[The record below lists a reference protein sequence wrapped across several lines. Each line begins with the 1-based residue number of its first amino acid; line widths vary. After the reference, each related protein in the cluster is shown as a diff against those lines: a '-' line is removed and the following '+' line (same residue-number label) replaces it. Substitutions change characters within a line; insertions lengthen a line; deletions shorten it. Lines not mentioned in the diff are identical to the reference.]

1 MPNAGP
7 YVLASGKLLSLRTP
21 RSLNCSQA
29 AMVFERVCVE
39 SFLYH
44 AVLMTLFD
52 SSLDC
57 LSSILGRLN
66 LDQYLSDPVHPENA
80 TPGSPASTQPILDAS
95 YKFYLLI
102 VDVVWLARTSF
113 SPKSIDYATWL
124 RLRITFAR
132 WEGAIGDGRSEET
145 DNHIGKLYTIG
156 IRMLLVQANPSLL
169 VNDVVNS
176 LELLFQRG
184 LAIIRRLDVQDV
196 FVYYYLWP
204 LVVVGS
210 IAISPADRKMI
221 EDKVCQVSGSPQ
233 EGSVAL
239 ASHRLKTAWTQGT
252 MCESRSLRILIQLQ
266 TILVGNSVLPSEI
279 RL

>member
-7 YVLASGKLLSLRTP
+7 HILVSGKLLRLRTP
-21 RSLNCSQA
+21 RSLNRSQEVI
-29 AMVFERVCVE
+29 VFERVCVK

-52 SSLDC
+52 SALDC
-57 LSSILGRLN
+57 LSSTLDRLD

-80 TPGSPASTQPILDAS
+80 TPGSPAYTQPTLDAS

-113 SPKSIDYATWL
+113 SPKLIDYTTWL
-124 RLRITFAR
+124 RLRITFAW
-132 WEGAIGDGRSEET
+132 WEEAIGDCHFEEV
-145 DNHIGKLYTIG
+145 DNNIGKLYTIG
-156 IRMLLVQANPSLL
+156 IRMLLVQANPSLS

-176 LELLFQRG
+176 LELLFQHG
-184 LAIIRRLDVQDV
+184 LAIIQRLDVQYV

-210 IAISPADRKMI
+210 IAISPADCKMI
-221 EDKVCQVSGSPQ
+221 EYKVCQDSGSPQ
-233 EGSVAL
+233 EGTVAC
-239 ASHRLKTAWTQGT
+239 A
-252 MCESRSLRILIQLQ
+252 
-266 TILVGNSVLPSEI
+266 N
-279 RL
+279 